1 MQIKIFTM
9 THKKFAQPEDSIY
22 VPLHVG
28 RALAGDLGYQG
39 DDTGDSISRWNNY
52 YGELTGVYWVWKNE
66 MQADVIGICHYRR
79 FFLNEQRQLLNQQEY
94 ENILKDYD
102 IIVSNEVQADTNYL
116 DYFGEAH
123 NVKDLLT
130 VGEVIEE
137 KYPQYA
143 PYFQAAM
150 KGNTYYYGN
159 LMVTSRKLFNAYAE
173 WLFDILFE
181 VEQRIDVESYDLYNQ
196 RVFGFLSEQMIKIWA
211 NKNHLRIYE
220 GTVGITA
227 EKAET
232 VELKLAMTQLVKM
245 EQIEQA
251 RQMFYEYLKL
261 RPDVRLEL
269 SDIRG
274 EIPII
279 EQLLYIAQEEQ
290 QRDLPGLVQMSN
302 DLNEWIAHYRKVLDC
317 LSRFSQGK
325 KTPEDVDYILQKQ
338 VSWVMGKVMLMN
350 AAQGTISDS
359 SQALQV
365 LEEIYQSAETKAT
378 VVIVTYNQKESLLR
392 CLEWLGQ
399 VSGIANIVI
408 VDNGSTD
415 GTCELLADIGHE
427 YIYCDEGI
435 QGYGKVW
442 NAAIANFQMQEVIVF
457 MEPQY
462 LPGKECILRLS
473 AALRREKCALAAP
486 MSNGCKFYQN
496 VRIDSLNYLEQL
508 EHTADGNTTFQHL
521 GIEHGIWA
529 LSKEAWTEN
538 GGFEENL
545 LEPRNVLTDYKFRL
559 VQKGCQLVICRHAF
573 AYHTSCGS
581 LEPYFKVFLGKG
593 DKEALREKWGMNYLN
608 LLPNSNLADM
618 ITEEQKTPVRVLE
631 IGCDLGVTLL
641 EIKNRYPNSELY
653 GLEINK
659 SAAAIAS
666 HLAEVEVGNIE
677 DKELPFAGT
686 FDYILFGD
694 VLEHLHNPQE
704 VIRFCREKLS
714 EDGCI
719 LASVPNLMNISV
731 MKQLLS
737 GRFQYEDTG
746 LLDRSHI
753 HFFTYYQIMQMFEE
767 EGFTVEDVR
776 AIEPP
781 LAKED
786 EQLVQKL
793 LQLSTNVDS
802 HMYQAV
808 QYIVKARRQQN

>member
-9 THKKFAQPEDSIY
+9 THKKFPEPEDSIY

-28 RALAGDLGYQG
+28 RATSGDLGYLG

-94 ENILKDYD
+94 EKILKDYD

-123 NVKDLLT
+123 NAKDLLT

-137 KYPQYA
+137 KYPEYA
-143 PYFQAAM
+143 PYFQSAM

-159 LMVTSRKLFNAYAE
+159 LMVTSRELFNSYAE

-196 RVFGFLSEQMIKIWA
+196 RVFGFLSEQMVKIWA
-211 NKNHLRIYE
+211 EKNHLRIYE

-232 VELKLAMTQLVKM
+232 VELKLAITQLVKM
-245 EQIEQA
+245 KQMDQA

-290 QRDLPGLVQMSN
+290 QRDLSGLLQMSN
-302 DLNEWIAHYRKVLDC
+302 DLNEWIAHYRKVLNC
-317 LSRFSQGK
+317 LSRFSEGE
-325 KTPEDVDYILQKQ
+325 KTQEDIDYILQRN
-338 VSWVMGKVMLMN
+338 VSWVMGKVMLLN
-350 AAQGTISDS
+350 VAPGTIANP
-359 SQALQV
+359 SQTLQI
-365 LEEIYQSAETKAT
+365 LEEIHQSAGTKST
-378 VVIVTYNQKESLLR
+378 VIIVTYNQKESLLR
-392 CLEWLGQ
+392 CLEWMGQ
-399 VSGIANIVI
+399 VSGVANIVI

-415 GTCELLADIGHE
+415 GTCELLAELGYE
-427 YIYCDEGI
+427 YIYFDEGI
-435 QGYGKVW
+435 QGYGKAW
-442 NAAIANFQMQEVIVF
+442 NAAIANFEVQEVIVF

-462 LPGKECILRLS
+462 LPGKECILSLS
-473 AALRREKCALAAP
+473 ASLQGEKCGIAAP
-486 MSNGCKFYQN
+486 MSNGCRFYQN
-496 VRIDSLNYLEQL
+496 VRIDSINHLERL
-508 EHTADGNTTFQHL
+508 EHTANEDTTFQNL
-521 GIEHGIWA
+521 GIEPGIWA
-529 LSKEAWTEN
+529 LSKEAWAEN
-538 GGFEENL
+538 GEFEENL
-545 LEPRNVLTDYKFRL
+545 LEPRNVLLDYKLRL
-559 VQKGCQLVICRHAF
+559 VQKGCQLLICRRAF

-593 DKEALREKWGMNYLN
+593 DRETLKHKWGMNYLN

-618 ITEEQKTPVRVLE
+618 ITEEREAHIRVLE

-653 GLEINK
+653 GLEINE
-659 SAAAIAS
+659 SAAAIAR

-677 DKELPFAGT
+677 EKELPFPGK

-694 VLEHLHNPQE
+694 VLEHLHNPQD
-704 VIRFCREKLS
+704 VVRFCREKLS
-714 EDGCI
+714 EHGCI

-731 MKQLLS
+731 MKQLLN

-753 HFFTYYQIMQMFEE
+753 HFFTYYQILQMFEE
-767 EGFTVEDVR
+767 EGYTVEDLR
-776 AIEPP
+776 TIEPP
-781 LAKED
+781 LTKED
-786 EQLVQKL
+786 EKLVQKL
-793 LQLSTNVDS
+793 LEISTNVSS

-808 QYIVKARRQQN
+808 QYLVKART